1 MFYKKLFVLLILVF
15 IFFPQISFAICP
27 TAEPAKDGVVQL
39 CNPLTGEAENIEIP
53 TLLGKIIK
61 AVLGIVGSLALVMF
75 IYGGVTWMLAAG
87 NAERV
92 TKGKNILIWATIGL
106 VVIFSAYALVT
117 FIFKGIGALP

>member
-1 MFYKKLFVLLILVF
+1 MKKVF
-15 IFFPQISFAICP
+15 IFIIVLFSVFLFSNFALAQSGQGGGP
-27 TAEPAKDGVVQL
+27 GALTPVNLE
-39 CNPLTGEAENIEIP
+39 NPLGLSNPTP
-53 TLLGKIIK
+53 QTLLGTIIK

-117 FIFKGIGALP
+117 FVFKGIGALP